1 MTQHVLIADDE
12 PNIVV
17 SLEFLMKR
25 EGYRVSVVRDGDAA
39 LAAIRNERPDL
50 VLLDV
55 MMPHVDGMEVARRIK
70 GDKSLP
76 FIPIIMQTALDSTE
90 HKVEGLDAGADDY
103 ITKPIN
109 FAELEARVRS
119 MLRVKTLQEEVSRQR
134 DELQE
139 LNARLLSISRTDG
152 LTGLLNRR
160 HLEERLQEQYEHAK
174 RLAEPFSIVMCDL
187 DKFKSVNDTYGHQ
200 AGDAVLKQLS
210 ELLTHQA
217 REIDHVGRYGGEEFM
232 LVLPGTVLDAGVTF
246 AERVRHAIAEHTFTF
261 EGGAIHRTAS
271 FGVAAWPHP
280 RIDGCDAL
288 VKAADDALY
297 VAKETGRNKVIRFD
311 GPDFNAHSKPDD
323 AEQPDVDVTDRV
335 LGADRDGDVHAG
347 ERHASQPGS
356 NGGGAADGDQ
366 RAASADR
373 GAPAG
378 A

>member
-1 MTQHVLIADDE
+1 
-12 PNIVV
+12 
-17 SLEFLMKR
+17 
-25 EGYRVSVVRDGDAA
+25 
-39 LAAIRNERPDL
+39 
-50 VLLDV
+50 
-55 MMPHVDGMEVARRIK
+55 
-70 GDKSLP
+70 
-76 FIPIIMQTALDSTE
+76 
-90 HKVEGLDAGADDY
+90 
-103 ITKPIN
+103 
-109 FAELEARVRS
+109 
-119 MLRVKTLQEEVSRQR
+119 
-134 DELQE
+134 
-139 LNARLLSISRTDG
+139 
-152 LTGLLNRR
+152 
-160 HLEERLQEQYEHAK
+160 
-174 RLAEPFSIVMCDL
+174 
-187 DKFKSVNDTYGHQ
+187 
-200 AGDAVLKQLS
+200 VLKQLAD
-210 ELLTHQA
+210 LLQKEA

-232 LVLPGTVLDAGVTF
+232 LILPGTVLDAGVTF
-246 AERVRHAIAEHTFTF
+246 AERVRLAIAEHTFTF

-335 LGADRDGDVHAG
+335 LGAERAGDVHAG

-366 RAASADR
+366 RAASADH